1 MVWWAAKELHFG
13 SCCGAGGAI
22 AGRRRGFGD
31 ENFYGPLCDSKIQ
44 EAGWLGLG
52 ASLGLTKKLNI
63 CNRLRGVGGGEEET
77 RL

>member
-1 MVWWAAKELHFG
+1 MAG
-13 SCCGAGGAI
+13 GGAI
-22 AGRRRGFGD
+22 ARRKRRFGD
-31 ENFYGPLCDSKIQ
+31 ENFYGPLGDKIQ

-63 CNRLRGVGGGEEET
+63 CNRPLEGEEET